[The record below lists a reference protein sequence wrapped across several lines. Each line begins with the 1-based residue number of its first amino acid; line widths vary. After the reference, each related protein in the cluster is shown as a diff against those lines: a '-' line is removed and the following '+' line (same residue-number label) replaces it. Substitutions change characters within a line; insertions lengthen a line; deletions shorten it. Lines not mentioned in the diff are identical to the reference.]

1 MDNLDVAL
9 LDDELHAEIQ
19 MVTELMEAANQSAGR
34 LNPQLIDA
42 LLGFGQPTYVPSQVA
57 SQSSQVPTAV

>member
-19 MVTELMEAANQSAGR
+19 MVTELMEAANLSAGR
-34 LNPQLIDA
+34 LSPQVIDA
-42 LLGFGQPTYVPSQVA
+42 LLGFGQPAYAPSRVA
-57 SQSSQVPTAV
+57 ARIS